1 MREMTT
7 SANDPKRTSCHGEKA
22 RFCLGL
28 VNVVNRPGGDMQ
40 RRGSSAHPLKSQR
53 TSRRPKARKAPAAH
67 LSTDHSP
74 EQFDRLKH
82 ERDEAL
88 EQLVATSEVLHII
101 GNSSG
106 ELKPVFRA

>member
-7 SANDPKRTSCHGEKA
+7 SANDPKRTSCHGAKA

-28 VNVVNRPGGDMQ
+28 VIVVNRPGGDMQ
-40 RRGSSAHPLKSQR
+40 RRGSSGHPVKGQR

-88 EQLVATSEVLHII
+88 EQQAATSEVLRVI
-101 GNSSG
+101 SRS
-106 ELKPVFRA
+106 PTDA